1 MDVEMTDAN
10 TSLSSETIVSL
21 APMIITRL
29 LLTSSKTSDRDLVK
43 TVRSLDQT
51 GPGANGEN
59 LDRVWKQ
66 LTSASQSPFSAA
78 EESVLRWL
86 LKVMKAN
93 NDEAETIRR
102 FPLTWRILGCAFQR
116 IPLFSLAKSL
126 ADRKFMAV
134 LQQTLKGVA
143 KPSTEA
149 KMLDSKSKKRKRAST
164 VMFELQTLKS
174 SEGCLATG
182 EAIFGALKIILARL
196 DPAAQWSAHDRMGA
210 EHIKALFA
218 QPATDAVDYLAPLL
232 SLCDYSLSA
241 SDTELFET
249 QESWVRVFSS
259 AWELHLQGGAD
270 ALEVATHFSRTSF
283 SILGKIRQRLDV
295 DDQVA
300 RLWTRDLDRFLQR
313 NLVLPSRSAYL
324 NRNDLEVVIRA
335 FEMVKSNASVSVPI
349 LYSLVS
355 SAPRVVGGLTTTK
368 AEEAWMQEVFKMSER
383 TIKQLSSDQKS
394 QAMAMILEE
403 AIRNKSRI
411 ALDDLR
417 LVCNNYA
424 IAGSPS
430 ETDWRL
436 LSLVAKCDAD
446 AFLQSEEGSQLFDQ
460 VCDRITEVGPKADEA
475 TMLELIES
483 LITGFEN
490 ARDLS
495 TFLQKWFS
503 QLSLFEDKALR
514 SGDRPVWFTRVHR
527 NPTLIGGI
535 EKSLTNKQ
543 IVSLLQ
549 WIEGQESLRPAA
561 VLIFLNTIAS
571 AITKDDF
578 ADAVGTQLSDLTLKI
593 WSSSKTPSD
602 IRSLRWRIISKT
614 VSWLDYEQATALWD
628 KVQADLTKVLQK
640 TKFDDEDTCEALDC
654 AYHFWLSMYPD
665 GRDQTDLASLLTT
678 FVERLLKKVKL
689 EDLKGLVDTRDLS
702 STNTSDVPKFCSEFP
717 LAASRLVD
725 LLAKSSGTV
734 PDYLHR
740 ILSVKVS
747 KDSGTQLGN
756 VIHAVVSNEN
766 NIGNRKLAGGVVDY
780 TIEIFSQVSSKSFP
794 WVEKRSRVAMIE
806 LSRIPDESI
815 TRQQRERLME
825 IMIPKIQAAAKIDL
839 QDWHLILGLLVKLM
853 RRSTFYQNMS
863 FFDLQNI
870 ANSLA
875 PLCDESDSRTA
886 LGLSQLLYQLATATV
901 RQMNDHQEWRT
912 QYFGKFSTLLEDL
925 AGDGSSVQMTLLK
938 ALLIVVLPEIGQK
951 EKVAVFDIDETTSA
965 LGSIVQDTLSNFA
978 KAWRKQ
984 KINKTLVNRVLIA
997 LDAAEALP
1005 EAVVE
1010 QLKVKVSQL
1019 EEASQQAISNGC
1031 FSGWKLQSFLIK
1043 RFSSKVA
1050 DARPTSFGQLFSTA
1064 LSASLPSGPVPD
1076 PLADFN
1082 RQNILEDTVDAAIA
1096 GLDYNGKVQY
1106 VQNLLAGVQADP
1118 APQAG
1123 CSSEGQL
1130 LAIRRVVTRM
1140 TGKSS
1145 FPSPQAEQALTS
1157 NPEAPA
1163 GLEKSKTFDLATAH
1177 GTLIRYLTQ
1186 TKTVREFVRT
1196 AEVLQQFLDVK
1207 SNAMTQWNIEATLS
1221 TVAVIVANDPGRL
1234 LEASPSVYQWL
1245 CKLMEVVIKKHRLR
1259 LEGHYHILITT
1270 LEALLGALAR
1280 PSSQYKTSISVRAKH
1295 ATHFTRL
1302 VTLICEPAAAAVS
1315 RVQHLSA
1322 LDSATD
1328 AAKRSA
1334 GRHMY
1339 LVLMAYVKMQLDVDV
1354 PRDVREALEPG
1365 MNSVF
1370 DITPLEVRKILND
1383 SMDASGRAILREM
1396 YKRYTKFGKWSG
1408 V

>member
-1 MDVEMTDAN
+1 MDVEMIEAS
-10 TSLSSETIVSL
+10 TSRPSES
-21 APMIITRL
+21 II
-29 LLTSSKTSDRDLVK
+29 SDRNLVK

-59 LDRVWKQ
+59 LERVWKQ
-66 LTSASQSPFSAA
+66 LTSASPSPFSAA

-93 NDEAETIRR
+93 NDEADTIRR
-102 FPLTWRILGCAFQR
+102 FPLTWCVLGCAFQR

-149 KMLDSKSKKRKRAST
+149 EVSASKSKKRKRTSTAS
-164 VMFELQTLKS
+164 FELQSLKS
-174 SEGCLATG
+174 FEGCLGTG
-182 EAIFGALKIILARL
+182 EAIFGVLKILLARL
-196 DPAAQWSAHDRMGA
+196 DPAAHWSAHDRMGA

-218 QPATDAVDYLAPLL
+218 QPATDAVEYLSPLL
-232 SLCDYSLSA
+232 VLCDYSLAAADS
-241 SDTELFET
+241 ELFDS
-249 QESWVRVFSS
+249 QESWVGVFSS
-259 AWELHLQGGAD
+259 AWELHLQGSVD
-270 ALEVATHFSRTSF
+270 ALEVATHFSRTSI
-283 SILGKIRQRLDV
+283 SILGKIKKRLDF

-313 NLVLPSRSAYL
+313 NLVLPARSAYL
-324 NRNDLEVVIRA
+324 NRKDLEVVIRA
-335 FEMVKSNASVSVPI
+335 LEMVKSNASVSVPI

-383 TIKQLSSDQKS
+383 TIKQLPRDEKS
-394 QAMAMILEE
+394 QAMAIILEE
-403 AIRNKSRI
+403 AITNKSRI
-411 ALDDLR
+411 ALNDLR
-417 LVCNNYA
+417 LVSNYA

-436 LSLVAKCDAD
+436 LSLIAKCDAD
-446 AFLQSEEGSQLFDQ
+446 VFLQSEDSSQLFDQ
-460 VCDRITEVGPKADEA
+460 VCDRITEAGAKADEA
-475 TMLELIES
+475 TMHELIES

-503 QLSLFEDKALR
+503 QLSKFEDKALR

-527 NPTLIGGI
+527 NATLVGGI
-535 EKSLTNKQ
+535 EKSLTTKQ
-543 IVSLLQ
+543 IAGLLQ
-549 WIEGQESLRPAA
+549 WIEGQETLRPAA
-561 VLIFLNTIAS
+561 VFIFLDTIAS
-571 AITKDDF
+571 AITRDDF
-578 ADAVGTQLSDLTLKI
+578 ADAVGNQLSDLTLKV

-614 VSWLDYEQATALWD
+614 VSWLDYERATALWSS
-628 KVQADLTKVLQK
+628 VQTDLTKALQK
-640 TKFDDEDTCEALDC
+640 AKFDDEDACEALDC

-665 GRDQTDLASLLTT
+665 GRDQAELASLLTS
-678 FVERLLKKVKL
+678 FIERLLKKVKL
-689 EDLKGLVDTRDLS
+689 EDIQGLFAS
-702 STNTSDVPKFCSEFP
+702 QYFSNASTSDIPKFCSELP
-717 LAASRLVD
+717 LAASRFVA
-725 LLAKSSGTV
+725 LLAKFSGTL
-734 PDYLHR
+734 PDYLQR
-740 ILSVKVS
+740 IFSTM
-747 KDSGTQLGN
+747 KDSETQLGN
-756 VIHAVVSNEN
+756 VLHVVMSNEN
-766 NIGNRKLAGGVVDY
+766 NLSNKKLVGSVVDY
-780 TIEIFSQVSSKSFP
+780 IIETFSQALSKSFP
-794 WVEKRSRVAMIE
+794 WAEKRSRVAMVE
-806 LSRIPDESI
+806 LSRVPDESI

-825 IMIPKIQAAAKIDL
+825 SIIPKIQEAGRVDL

-853 RRSTFYQNMS
+853 RRPTFYQNMS
-863 FFDLQNI
+863 FSDLQNI

-912 QYFGKFSTLLEDL
+912 QYFGNVSTLLKDL

-938 ALLIVVLPEIGQK
+938 ALLVIVLPEAGSK
-951 EKVAVFDIDETTSA
+951 EKAAAFDIDETASA
-965 LGSIVQDTLSNFA
+965 LGSIVQDTLNNFA

-984 KINKTLVNRVLIA
+984 NITNALVNRVLIA

-1005 EAVVE
+1005 GAVVE
-1010 QLKVKVSQL
+1010 QLKVKITQL
-1019 EEASQQAISNGC
+1019 EEASQQAISNGS

-1050 DARPTSFGQLFSTA
+1050 NARPTSFGQLFSTA
-1064 LSASLPSGPVPD
+1064 LPAPMPSGPVPD
-1076 PLADFN
+1076 QLADFN
-1082 RQNILEDTVDAAIA
+1082 RETVLEDTVDAATA

-1106 VQNLLAGVQADP
+1106 VQSLLAGVQAEVV
-1118 APQAG
+1118 PQAG
-1123 CSSEGQL
+1123 GSSEGQL
-1130 LAIRRVVTRM
+1130 LAIRRVVSHM
-1140 TGKSS
+1140 T
-1145 FPSPQAEQALTS
+1145 
-1157 NPEAPA
+1157 EAPA

-1177 GTLIRYLTQ
+1177 GTLIRHLTL
-1186 TKTVREFVRT
+1186 TKTVREFART
-1196 AEVLQQFLDVK
+1196 AEVIRQLLDVK
-1207 SNAMTQWNIEATLS
+1207 ANAMTQWNIEATLS
-1221 TVAVIVANDPGRL
+1221 TVAMIVADDPGHL
-1234 LEASPSVYQWL
+1234 LEASPSAYQWL
-1245 CKLMEVVIKKHRLR
+1245 CKLIEVVIKKHRLR
-1259 LEGHYHILITT
+1259 LEGHYHILVTT
-1270 LEALLGALAR
+1270 LEALLIALAR
-1280 PSSQYKTSISVRAKH
+1280 PSSHQRTSTPVRAEH
-1295 ATHFTRL
+1295 AANFTRL
-1302 VTLICEPAAAAVS
+1302 VTLVCEPAAAAVS

-1339 LVLMAYVKMQLDVDV
+1339 LVLMAYVKMQLDVDI

-1365 MNSVF
+1365 MNSIF
-1370 DITPLEVRKILND
+1370 DITPPEVRKILND
-1383 SMDASGRAILREM
+1383 SMDVSGRAILREM

>member
-1 MDVEMTDAN
+1 MDVEMTDA
-10 TSLSSETIVSL
+10 SAGRPFETI
-21 APMIITRL
+21 I
-29 LLTSSKTSDRDLVK
+29 SDRDLVK

-51 GPGANGEN
+51 GPGSNGEN
-59 LDRVWKQ
+59 LERLWKQ

-143 KPSTEA
+143 KPSAEA
-149 KMLDSKSKKRKRAST
+149 ETSGSKSKKRKRTSIAT
-164 VMFELQTLKS
+164 YELDTLKS
-174 SEGCLATG
+174 FDGCLGTG
-182 EAIFGALKIILARL
+182 EAIFGVLKILLARL
-196 DPAAQWSAHDRMGA
+196 DPVAQWSAHDRMGA

-218 QPATDAVDYLAPLL
+218 QPATDVVEYLSPLL
-232 SLCDYSLSA
+232 VICDHSLA
-241 SDTELFET
+241 AEDTEPFDS
-249 QESWVRVFSS
+249 QASWVRVFSS
-259 AWELHLQGGAD
+259 SWELHLQGSAD
-270 ALEVATHFSRTSF
+270 ALEVATHFSRTSI
-283 SILGKIRQRLDV
+283 SIIGKIRQRLDL

-300 RLWTRDLDRFLQR
+300 TLWTRDLDRFLQR
-313 NLVLPSRSAYL
+313 NLILPARSAYL
-324 NRNDLEVVIRA
+324 NRNDLEVVVRA
-335 FEMVKSNASVSVPI
+335 LEMVKGNASVSVPI

-383 TIKQLSSDQKS
+383 NIKKLPRDEKS
-394 QAMAMILEE
+394 KAMAVILQE
-403 AIRNKSRI
+403 AITNKSRI

-417 LVCNNYA
+417 LVSNNYA

-446 AFLQSEEGSQLFDQ
+446 VFLHNEESSQLFDQ
-460 VCDRITEVGPKADEA
+460 VCDRITDVGAEADEA
-475 TMLELIES
+475 TVHELVES

-503 QLSLFEDKALR
+503 QLSKFEDKALR

-527 NPTLIGGI
+527 NPTLVSGI
-535 EKSLTNKQ
+535 EKSLTTKQ
-543 IVSLLQ
+543 ITGLLQ
-549 WIEGQESLRPAA
+549 WVEDQETLRPAA
-561 VLIFLNTIAS
+561 VFIFLDTIAS
-571 AITKDDF
+571 AITRDDF
-578 ADAVGTQLSDLTLKI
+578 ADAVGTQLSDLSLKV

-614 VSWLDYEQATALWD
+614 VLWLDYEGATALWD
-628 KVQADLTKVLQK
+628 KVQTDLTKELQK

-665 GRDQTDLASLLTT
+665 GRDQAELASLLTSLI
-678 FVERLLKKVKL
+678 ERLLKKIKL
-689 EDLKGLVDTRDLS
+689 EDIQGLFASEDLS
-702 STNTSDVPKFCSEFP
+702 STRTSDVPKYCSEFP
-717 LAASRLVD
+717 LAASKLLV
-725 LLAKSSGTV
+725 LLAKSSGTL
-734 PDYLHR
+734 PDYLQR
-740 ILSVKVS
+740 VFNAT
-747 KDSGTQLGN
+747 KDSETQLGN
-756 VIHAVVSNEN
+756 ALHLVMSNEN
-766 NIGNRKLAGGVVDY
+766 NLGNKKLVGGVVDY
-780 TIEIFSQVSSKSFP
+780 TIETLSQVSSKSFP
-794 WVEKRSRVAMIE
+794 WAEKRSRVAMVE
-806 LSRIPDESI
+806 LSRVPDESI
-815 TRQQRERLME
+815 TRQHRERFME
-825 IMIPKIQAAAKIDL
+825 IMIPKVQAAGRVDL
-839 QDWHLILGLLVKLM
+839 QDWHLILGLMVKLM
-853 RRSTFYQNMS
+853 RRPTFYQNMS
-863 FFDLQNI
+863 FSDLQDI

-875 PLCDESDSRTA
+875 PFCDESDSREA

-912 QYFGKFSTLLEDL
+912 QYFGKVSTLLKDL

-938 ALLIVVLPEIGQK
+938 ALLIVVLPEAGSK
-951 EKVAVFDIDETTSA
+951 EKAAVFDIDETASA

-984 KINKTLVNRVLIA
+984 KITNNLVTRLLIA

-1010 QLKVKVSQL
+1010 QLKVKVTQL

-1043 RFSSKVA
+1043 RFSSKVTNA
-1050 DARPTSFGQLFSTA
+1050 QPTSFGQLFSTA
-1064 LSASLPSGPVPD
+1064 LPAPMPSGPVPD

-1082 RQNILEDTVDAAIA
+1082 RQTVLEDTVDAAVA

-1106 VQNLLAGVQADP
+1106 VQNLLAGVQAEV
-1118 APQAG
+1118 ASQAG
-1123 CSSEGQL
+1123 GSSEGQL
-1130 LAIRRVVTRM
+1130 LAIRRVVSHM
-1140 TGKSS
+1140 T
-1145 FPSPQAEQALTS
+1145 
-1157 NPEAPA
+1157 EAPA
-1163 GLEKSKTFDLATAH
+1163 DLEKSKAFDLATAH
-1177 GTLIRYLTQ
+1177 GTLIRHLTQ

-1196 AEVLQQFLDVK
+1196 AEVLQQLLDVK

-1221 TVAVIVANDPGRL
+1221 TVAVMVSDDPGQL
-1234 LEASPSVYQWL
+1234 LEASPRVYQWL
-1245 CKLMEVVIKKHRLR
+1245 CKLMEVIIKKHRLR
-1259 LEGHYHILITT
+1259 LEGHYHILVTT
-1270 LEALLGALAR
+1270 LEALLSALGR
-1280 PSSQYKTSISVRAKH
+1280 PSSQHRTPTPVRAKH
-1295 ATHFTRL
+1295 AAHFTRL
-1302 VTLICEPAAAAVS
+1302 VTLVCEPAAAAVS

-1339 LVLMAYVKMQLDVDV
+1339 LVLMAYVKMQLDVDI

-1365 MNSVF
+1365 MNSIF

-1383 SMDASGRAILREM
+1383 SMDVSGRAILREM

>member
-1 MDVEMTDAN
+1 MDVEMTDAS
-10 TSLSSETIVSL
+10 TRRSSETI
-21 APMIITRL
+21 
-29 LLTSSKTSDRDLVK
+29 TSDRDLVK

-51 GPGANGEN
+51 GPGTNGEN
-59 LDRVWKQ
+59 LERVWKQ

-93 NDEAETIRR
+93 SDEAETIRR

-149 KMLDSKSKKRKRAST
+149 EASTSKSKKRKRTST
-164 VMFELQTLKS
+164 ATLELQTLKS
-174 SEGCLATG
+174 FEGCLGTG
-182 EAIFGALKIILARL
+182 EAIFGALKILLARL

-218 QPATDAVDYLAPLL
+218 QPAIDAVEYLAPLL
-232 SLCDYSLSA
+232 LICDYSLA
-241 SDTELFET
+241 AADTELFES
-249 QESWVRVFSS
+249 QESWVKVFSS
-259 AWELHLQGGAD
+259 SWELHLQGGAD

-283 SILGKIRQRLDV
+283 SILGKIKQRLDF

-300 RLWTRDLDRFLQR
+300 RLWTRDLDRFLKR
-313 NLVLPSRSAYL
+313 NLVLPARSAYL
-324 NRNDLEVVIRA
+324 NRTDLEVVIRA

-383 TIKQLSSDQKS
+383 TIKQLSRDEKS
-394 QAMAMILEE
+394 QAMAVILEE
-403 AIRNKSRI
+403 ATTNKSRI

-417 LVCNNYA
+417 LVANSYA

-436 LSLVAKCDAD
+436 LSLIAKCDAD
-446 AFLQSEEGSQLFDQ
+446 VFLQSEESSQLFDQ
-460 VCDRITEVGPKADEA
+460 VCDRITEAGTKADEA
-475 TMLELIES
+475 TMHELIES

-503 QLSLFEDKALR
+503 QLSKFEDKALR

-527 NPTLIGGI
+527 NATLVGGI
-535 EKSLTNKQ
+535 EKSLTTKQ
-543 IVSLLQ
+543 IAGLLQ
-549 WIEGQESLRPAA
+549 WVEGQETLRPAA
-561 VLIFLNTIAS
+561 VFIFLDTIAS
-571 AITKDDF
+571 AITKDNF
-578 ADAVGTQLSDLTLKI
+578 ADAVGNQLSDLALKV
-593 WSSSKTPSD
+593 WSSSKPPSD
-602 IRSLRWRIISKT
+602 IRSLRWRIVSKT
-614 VSWLDYEQATALWD
+614 VSWLDYRRASVLWD
-628 KVQADLTKVLQK
+628 TIQADLTKELQK
-640 TKFDDEDTCEALDC
+640 AKFDDEETCEALDC

-665 GRDQTDLASLLTT
+665 GRDQAELASLLTS
-678 FVERLLKKVKL
+678 FIDRLLKKVKL
-689 EDLKGLVDTRDLS
+689 EDLQGLFASQDFS
-702 STNTSDVPKFCSEFP
+702 SASTSDVSKFCSEFS
-717 LAASRLVD
+717 LAATRLVA
-725 LLAKSSGTV
+725 LIAKSSGTL
-734 PDYLHR
+734 PDYLQR
-740 ILSVKVS
+740 ILSTKVS
-747 KDSGTQLGN
+747 KDSEMQLGN
-756 VIHAVVSNEN
+756 VLRVIMSNEN
-766 NIGNRKLAGGVVDY
+766 NLSNKRLIGGVVDY
-780 TIEIFSQVSSKSFP
+780 TIETISQVSSKSFP
-794 WVEKRSRVAMIE
+794 WAEKRSRVAMVE
-806 LSRIPDESI
+806 LARVPDESI
-815 TRQQRERLME
+815 SRQQRERLME
-825 IMIPKIQAAAKIDL
+825 IMIPKVQAAGKIDL
-839 QDWHLILGLLVKLM
+839 QDWHLVLGLLVKLM
-853 RRSTFYQNMS
+853 RRPTFYQNMS
-863 FFDLQNI
+863 FSDLQNI

-875 PLCDESDSRTA
+875 LLCDESDSWTA

-912 QYFGKFSTLLEDL
+912 QYFGKVSTLLKDL

-938 ALLIVVLPEIGQK
+938 ALLVVVLPDAGPK
-951 EKVAVFDIDETTSA
+951 EKAAVFDIDETALA
-965 LGSIVQDTLSNFA
+965 LGSIVQDTLSSFA

-984 KINKTLVNRVLIA
+984 KITNTLVNRVLIA

-1005 EAVVE
+1005 EAIVE
-1010 QLKVKVSQL
+1010 QLKIKVSQL

-1050 DARPTSFGQLFSTA
+1050 NARPTSFGQLFSTA
-1064 LSASLPSGPVPD
+1064 LSAPMPSGPAPD

-1082 RQNILEDTVDAAIA
+1082 RQTVLENTVDAATA

-1106 VQNLLAGVQADP
+1106 VQNLLAGVQAET
-1118 APQAG
+1118 AAQASV
-1123 CSSEGQL
+1123 SSEGQL
-1130 LAIRRVVTRM
+1130 LAIRRVVGQM
-1140 TGKSS
+1140 T
-1145 FPSPQAEQALTS
+1145 
-1157 NPEAPA
+1157 EAPA
-1163 GLEKSKTFDLATAH
+1163 GLEKSSAFDLSTAH

-1196 AEVLQQFLDVK
+1196 AEVLQQLLDVK
-1207 SNAMTQWNIEATLS
+1207 ANAMTQWNIEATLS
-1221 TVAVIVANDPGRL
+1221 TVAVIVADDPGHL
-1234 LEASPSVYQWL
+1234 LEVSPSIYQWL

-1259 LEGHYHILITT
+1259 LEGHYHILVTT
-1270 LEALLGALAR
+1270 LEALLSALAR
-1280 PSSQYKTSISVRAKH
+1280 PSSQHRTPVPVRAKH
-1295 ATHFTRL
+1295 AAQFTRL

-1339 LVLMAYVKMQLDVDV
+1339 LVLMAYVKMQLDVDI

-1383 SMDASGRAILREM
+1383 SMDVSGRAILREM

>member
-10 TSLSSETIVSL
+10 PSRPSETI
-21 APMIITRL
+21 I
-29 LLTSSKTSDRDLVK
+29 SDRDLVK
-43 TVRSLDQT
+43 IVRSLDQT

-59 LDRVWKQ
+59 LERLWKQ

-149 KMLDSKSKKRKRAST
+149 ETPASKSKKRKRTST
-164 VMFELQTLKS
+164 ATFELQTLKS
-174 SEGCLATG
+174 FEGCLGTG
-182 EAIFGALKIILARL
+182 EAIFGVLKILLARL
-196 DPAAQWSAHDRMGA
+196 DSESQWSAHDRMGA

-218 QPATDAVDYLAPLL
+218 QPATEAVEYLSPLL
-232 SLCDYSLSA
+232 LLCDYSLA
-241 SDTELFET
+241 AADTELFDS

-259 AWELHLQGGAD
+259 SWELHLQGSVD
-270 ALEVATHFSRTSF
+270 ALEVATHFSRTCI
-283 SILGKIRQRLDV
+283 SILGKIRQRPDF

-313 NLVLPSRSAYL
+313 NLVLPARSAYL
-324 NRNDLEVVIRA
+324 NRNDLEVVFRA
-335 FEMVKSNASVSVPI
+335 LEMVKSNASVSVPI

-355 SAPRVVGGLTTTK
+355 SAPKVVGGLTTTK
-368 AEEAWMQEVFKMSER
+368 AEEAWMQEVFKLSER
-383 TIKQLSSDQKS
+383 TIKRLPRDEKS
-394 QAMAMILEE
+394 QAMAAMLEE
-403 AIRNKSRI
+403 AITNKSCI

-417 LVCNNYA
+417 LVSNYA
-424 IAGSPS
+424 IVESPS

-436 LSLVAKCDAD
+436 LSLIAKCDAD
-446 AFLQSEEGSQLFDQ
+446 VFLQSEESAQLFDQ
-460 VCDRITEVGPKADEA
+460 VCDRITDAGAKADEA
-475 TMLELIES
+475 TMHELIES
-483 LITGFEN
+483 LIAGFEN

-503 QLSLFEDKALR
+503 QLSKFEDKALR

-527 NPTLIGGI
+527 HPTLIGGI
-535 EKSLTNKQ
+535 EKSLTTKQ
-543 IVSLLQ
+543 IVGLLQ
-549 WIEGQESLRPAA
+549 WVDGQEILRPAA
-561 VLIFLNTIAS
+561 VFIFLDTIAS
-571 AITKDDF
+571 AITRDDF
-578 ADAVGTQLSDLTLKI
+578 ADAAGNQLSDLTLKV

-614 VSWLDYEQATALWD
+614 ASWLEYERATALWD
-628 KVQADLTKVLQK
+628 KVQTDLTKALQK
-640 TKFDDEDTCEALDC
+640 AKFDDEDTCEALGC

-665 GRDQTDLASLLTT
+665 GRDQAELASLLTS
-678 FVERLLKKVKL
+678 FIERLLKKVKL
-689 EDLKGLVDTRDLS
+689 EDLQGLFASQDFS
-702 STNTSDVPKFCSEFP
+702 SASTFDIPKFCSEFP
-717 LAASRLVD
+717 LAASKLVL
-725 LLAKSSGTV
+725 LLAKSSGTL
-734 PDYLHR
+734 PDYLQR
-740 ILSVKVS
+740 IFSTT
-747 KDSGTQLGN
+747 KDSDTQLEN
-756 VIHAVVSNEN
+756 VLHAVLSNEN
-766 NIGNRKLAGGVVDY
+766 NLSNRKLVGSVVDY
-780 TIEIFSQVSSKSFP
+780 TIEMISQVPSESFP
-794 WVEKRSRVAMIE
+794 WAEKRSRVAMVE
-806 LSRIPDESI
+806 LSRVPDESF
-815 TRQQRERLME
+815 TRQQRERIME
-825 IMIPKIQAAAKIDL
+825 TMIPKLQAAGRVDL
-839 QDWHLILGLLVKLM
+839 QDWHLVLGLLVKLM
-853 RRSTFYQNMS
+853 RRPTFYQNMS
-863 FFDLQNI
+863 FSDLQNI
-870 ANSLA
+870 AHSLA

-886 LGLSQLLYQLATATV
+886 LGLSQLLYQLAITTV

-912 QYFGKFSTLLEDL
+912 EYFVKVSALLKDL
-925 AGDGSSVQMTLLK
+925 AGDASSVQMTLLK
-938 ALLIVVLPEIGQK
+938 ALLAIVLPDVSSK
-951 EKVAVFDIDETTSA
+951 EKTAVFDIDATASA

-984 KINKTLVNRVLIA
+984 NITNALVNRVLIA

-1010 QLKVKVSQL
+1010 QLKVKVTQL
-1019 EEASQQAISNGC
+1019 EEASQQAISNGS

-1043 RFSSKVA
+1043 RFPSKVA
-1050 DARPTSFGQLFSTA
+1050 NTRQTSFGQLFSTT
-1064 LSASLPSGPVPD
+1064 LPAPMPSCPVPD
-1076 PLADFN
+1076 PLSDFN
-1082 RQNILEDTVDAAIA
+1082 RQTVLEDTVDAATA
-1096 GLDYNGKVQY
+1096 DLDYNGKVQY
-1106 VQNLLAGVQADP
+1106 VQNLLAGVQAEV

-1130 LAIRRVVTRM
+1130 LAIRRVV
-1140 TGKSS
+1140 SHL
-1145 FPSPQAEQALTS
+1145 A
-1157 NPEAPA
+1157 EAPA
-1163 GLEKSKTFDLATAH
+1163 GREKTKTFDLSTAH
-1177 GTLIRYLTQ
+1177 GMLVRHLTQ
-1186 TKTVREFVRT
+1186 TKTVREFIRT
-1196 AEVLQQFLDVK
+1196 AEVLQELLDVK
-1207 SNAMTQWNIEATLS
+1207 ANAMTQWNIETTLS
-1221 TVAVIVANDPGRL
+1221 TAAVIVADDPGHL

-1245 CKLMEVVIKKHRLR
+1245 CKLVEVVIKKHRLR
-1259 LEGHYHILITT
+1259 LEGHYHILVTT
-1270 LEALLGALAR
+1270 LEALLSALAR
-1280 PSSQYKTSISVRAKH
+1280 PSPQHSTPTPARAKH
-1295 ATHFTRL
+1295 AAHFTRL

-1339 LVLMAYVKMQLDVDV
+1339 LVLMAYVKMQLDVDI

-1383 SMDASGRAILREM
+1383 SMDVSGRAILREM

>member
-1 MDVEMTDAN
+1 MDVEMTDIS
-10 TSLSSETIVSL
+10 TRRSSET
-21 APMIITRL
+21 
-29 LLTSSKTSDRDLVK
+29 TSSGRDLVK
-43 TVRSLDQT
+43 TVRSLDQM

-66 LTSASQSPFSAA
+66 LTSTSQSPFSAA

-86 LKVMKAN
+86 LKVMKAS

-149 KMLDSKSKKRKRAST
+149 ESSNPKSKKRKRTST
-164 VMFELQTLKS
+164 ATFELQTLKS
-174 SEGCLATG
+174 FEGRLETG
-182 EAIFGALKIILARL
+182 EAIFCALKILLARL
-196 DPAAQWSAHDRMGA
+196 DPVAQWSAHDRMGA

-218 QPATDAVDYLAPLL
+218 QPANDAVEYLAPLL
-232 SLCDYSLSA
+232 SLCDYSLA
-241 SDTELFET
+241 GTDTELFES

-259 AWELHLQGGAD
+259 AWDLHLQGGAD

-283 SILGKIRQRLDV
+283 SILGKIKQRLNF

-300 RLWTRDLDRFLQR
+300 RLWPRDLDRFLQR
-313 NLVLPSRSAYL
+313 NLILPARSAYL

-335 FEMVKSNASVSVPI
+335 FEMAKGNASTSVPI

-368 AEEAWMQEVFKMSER
+368 AEESWMQEVFRMSER
-383 TIKQLSSDQKS
+383 TIKQLPSDEKS
-394 QAMAMILEE
+394 RALAVILKE
-403 AIRNKSRI
+403 AITNKSRI

-424 IAGSPS
+424 IAGSSS
-430 ETDWRL
+430 ETDWHL
-436 LSLVAKCDAD
+436 LSLVAKRDAD
-446 AFLQSEEGSQLFDQ
+446 VFLQSEEGSELFDQ
-460 VCDRITEVGPKADEA
+460 VCNRITEAGAKADEV
-475 TMLELIES
+475 TMCELIES
-483 LITGFEN
+483 LIAGFEN
-490 ARDLS
+490 ARDLP

-503 QLSLFEDKALR
+503 QLSKFEDKMLR
-514 SGDRPVWFTRVHR
+514 SGDRPVWFTKMHR
-527 NPTLIGGI
+527 NPTLISGI
-535 EKSLTNKQ
+535 EKSLTTKQ
-543 IVSLLQ
+543 TVSLLQ

-561 VLIFLNTIAS
+561 VLVFLNTIAS

-578 ADAVGTQLSDLTLKI
+578 ADAVGTHLSDLALKV

-602 IRSLRWRIISKT
+602 IRSLRWRIISRT
-614 VSWLDYEQATALWD
+614 VSWLDYERATVLWD
-628 KVQADLTKVLQK
+628 KVQADLRKALRK
-640 TKFDDEDTCEALDC
+640 AKFDDEDTCEALDC

-665 GRDQTDLASLLTT
+665 GRDQTDLASLLTS

-689 EDLKGLVDTRDLS
+689 EDLQGLFDSRDLS
-702 STNTSDVPKFCSEFP
+702 SANTSEVPKFCSEFP
-717 LAASRLVD
+717 LAASRLVS
-725 LLAKSSGTV
+725 LLAKSSGTL
-734 PDYLHR
+734 PDYLQR
-740 ILSVKVS
+740 TLSQKTS
-747 KDSGTQLGN
+747 KDSETQLGN
-756 VIHAVVSNEN
+756 VLHAVMSNEN
-766 NIGNRKLAGGVVDY
+766 NLSNRKLVGGVVDY

-794 WVEKRSRVAMIE
+794 WAEKRSRVAMVE
-806 LSRIPDESI
+806 LSKMPDESI
-815 TRQQRERLME
+815 TRQQRERLMA
-825 IMIPKIQAAAKIDL
+825 IIIPKVQAAGNIDL
-839 QDWHLILGLLVKLM
+839 QDWHLVLGLLVKLM
-853 RRSTFYQNMS
+853 RRPTFYQNMS
-863 FFDLQNI
+863 FSDLQNV

-875 PLCDESDSRTA
+875 SLCDNSDSRTV

-912 QYFGKFSTLLEDL
+912 QYFGKVSTLLNDL
-925 AGDGSSVQMTLLK
+925 AADGSSIHMTLLK
-938 ALLIVVLPEIGQK
+938 ALLIVVLPEAGPK
-951 EKVAVFDIDETTSA
+951 EKVAVFDIDETANA

-984 KINKTLVNRVLIA
+984 KINKTLINRVLIA

-1043 RFSSKVA
+1043 HFSSKVA
-1050 DARPTSFGQLFSTA
+1050 HAQPTSFGQLFSTA
-1064 LSASLPSGPVPD
+1064 LSAPLPSGPVPD
-1076 PLADFN
+1076 PLANFN
-1082 RQNILEDTVDAAIA
+1082 QQTVLEDTVDAAIA
-1096 GLDYNGKVQY
+1096 GLDYNGKVHY
-1106 VQNLLAGVQADP
+1106 VQNLLAGVQADA

-1123 CSSEGQL
+1123 YSSEGQL
-1130 LAIRRVVTRM
+1130 LAIRRVVTQM
-1140 TGKSS
+1140 T
-1145 FPSPQAEQALTS
+1145 
-1157 NPEAPA
+1157 EAPA
-1163 GLEKSKTFDLATAH
+1163 GLEKSKTFDLATVH

-1196 AEVLQQFLDVK
+1196 AEVLQQLLDVK

-1221 TVAVIVANDPGRL
+1221 TVAVIVADDPGHL
-1234 LEASPSVYQWL
+1234 LDISPSVYQWL
-1245 CKLMEVVIKKHRLR
+1245 SKLMEVVIKKHRLR
-1259 LEGHYHILITT
+1259 LEGHYHILVTT
-1270 LEALLGALAR
+1270 LEALLSALAR
-1280 PSSQYKTSISVRAKH
+1280 PLSQHKTPTSVRAKH
-1295 ATHFTRL
+1295 ATQFTRL
-1302 VTLICEPAAAAVS
+1302 VTLVCEPAAAAVS

-1339 LVLMAYVKMQLDVDV
+1339 LVLMAYVKMQLDVDI

>member
-1 MDVEMTDAN
+1 MDVEMTD
-10 TSLSSETIVSL
+10 TSTRRSSETI
-21 APMIITRL
+21 
-29 LLTSSKTSDRDLVK
+29 TSDRDLVK

-51 GPGANGEN
+51 GPGPNGEN

-66 LTSASQSPFSAA
+66 LTSASHSPFSAA

-86 LKVMKAN
+86 LKVMKTSN
-93 NDEAETIRR
+93 EEAETIRR

-143 KPSTEA
+143 KSSTEA
-149 KMLDSKSKKRKRAST
+149 ESSNSKSKKRKRTST
-164 VMFELQTLKS
+164 ATFDLQTLIS
-174 SEGCLATG
+174 FEGCLGTG
-182 EAIFGALKIILARL
+182 EAIFCALKILLARL
-196 DPAAQWSAHDRMGA
+196 DPVAQWSAHDRMGA

-218 QPATDAVDYLAPLL
+218 QPATDAVEYLAPLL
-232 SLCDYSLSA
+232 SLCDYSLA
-241 SDTELFET
+241 AADTGLFEA

-259 AWELHLQGGAD
+259 AWDLHLQGGAD

-283 SILGKIRQRLDV
+283 SMLGKIKQRLDF

-300 RLWTRDLDRFLQR
+300 RLWSRDLDRFLQR
-313 NLVLPSRSAYL
+313 NLVLPARAAYL
-324 NRNDLEVVIRA
+324 NRKDLEVVIRA
-335 FEMVKSNASVSVPI
+335 FEMVKSNASTSVPI

-368 AEEAWMQEVFKMSER
+368 AEESWMQEIFRMSER
-383 TIKQLSSDQKS
+383 TIKQLSGDEKS
-394 QAMAMILEE
+394 RAMSVILEE
-403 AIRNKSRI
+403 AITNKSRI

-424 IAGSPS
+424 IAGSSS

-446 AFLQSEEGSQLFDQ
+446 VFLQSEEGSALFDQ
-460 VCDRITEVGPKADEA
+460 VCDRITEAGAKADEV
-475 TMLELIES
+475 TMCELIES

-490 ARDLS
+490 ARDLP

-503 QLSLFEDKALR
+503 QLSKFEDKTLR

-527 NPTLIGGI
+527 NSTLIGGI
-535 EKSLTNKQ
+535 EKSLTTKQ
-543 IVSLLQ
+543 TVSLLQ

-561 VLIFLNTIAS
+561 VLVFLNTIAS

-578 ADAVGTQLSDLTLKI
+578 ADAVGIQLSDLALKV
-593 WSSSKTPSD
+593 WSTSKIPSD
-602 IRSLRWRIISKT
+602 IRSLRWRIISRT
-614 VSWLDYEQATALWD
+614 VSWLDYERATVLWD
-628 KVQADLTKVLQK
+628 KVQADLRKALQK
-640 TKFDDEDTCEALDC
+640 AKFDDEDTCEALDC

-665 GRDQTDLASLLTT
+665 GRDQTDLASLLTS
-678 FVERLLKKVKL
+678 FIERLLKKVKV
-689 EDLKGLVDTRDLS
+689 EDLQGLFDSRDLS
-702 STNTSDVPKFCSEFP
+702 NANTSEVHKFCSEFP
-717 LAASRLVD
+717 LAASRLVA
-725 LLAKSSGTV
+725 LLAKSSGTL
-734 PDYLHR
+734 PDYLQR
-740 ILSVKVS
+740 TLSAKIS
-747 KDSGTQLGN
+747 KDSETQLGN
-756 VIHAVVSNEN
+756 VLHAVMSNEN
-766 NIGNRKLAGGVVDY
+766 NLSNRKLASGVVDY

-794 WVEKRSRVAMIE
+794 WAERRSRVAMIE
-806 LSRIPDESI
+806 LSRVPDESI

-825 IMIPKIQAAAKIDL
+825 IMIPKVQAAGNIDL
-839 QDWHLILGLLVKLM
+839 QDWHLVLGLLVKLM
-853 RRSTFYQNMS
+853 RRPTFYQNMS
-863 FFDLQNI
+863 FSDLQNI

-875 PLCDESDSRTA
+875 PLCDDSDSRTA

-912 QYFGKFSTLLEDL
+912 QYFGKVSTLLNDL

-938 ALLIVVLPEIGQK
+938 ALLIAVLPEAGHK
-951 EKVAVFDIDETTSA
+951 DKAAVFGIDETASA

-1005 EAVVE
+1005 EAVVN

-1019 EEASQQAISNGC
+1019 EEASQQAMSNGC

-1050 DARPTSFGQLFSTA
+1050 DAQPTSFGQLFSTT
-1064 LSASLPSGPVPD
+1064 LSAPLPSGPVPD

-1082 RQNILEDTVDAAIA
+1082 RQAVLEDTVNAAIA
-1096 GLDYNGKVQY
+1096 GLDYNGKVHY
-1106 VQNLLAGVQADP
+1106 VQNLLAGVQADA

-1130 LAIRRVVTRM
+1130 LAIRQVVTQM

-1145 FPSPQAEQALTS
+1145 IPSPRAEQPLTS
-1157 NPEAPA
+1157 NLEAPA
-1163 GLEKSKTFDLATAH
+1163 GLEKSKTFDLATVH

-1196 AEVLQQFLDVK
+1196 AEVLQQLLDVK
-1207 SNAMTQWNIEATLS
+1207 SNAMTQWNIEASLS
-1221 TVAVIVANDPGRL
+1221 TVAVIVADDPGHL

-1245 CKLMEVVIKKHRLR
+1245 CKLIEVVIKKHRLR

-1270 LEALLGALAR
+1270 LEALLSALAR
-1280 PSSQYKTSISVRAKH
+1280 PSSQHKTSTSVRAKH
-1295 ATHFTRL
+1295 AAQFTRL
-1302 VTLICEPAAAAVS
+1302 VTLVCEPAAAAVS

-1339 LVLMAYVKMQLDVDV
+1339 LVLMAYVKMQLDVDI